1 MTNLFKCYNYFN
13 VIYINYTIYVYRFRE
28 IIHKYGMEKLN
39 EDQTICRLI
48 AFEAFDVLSDAFW
61 REMHD
66 QFGVQAIKLGVFIN
80 KEKDMRRYLYHG
92 DIFLTYK

>member
-1 MTNLFKCYNYFN
+1 M
-13 VIYINYTIYVYRFRE
+13 YRFQK

-39 EDQTICRLI
+39 EDQTICRLN
-48 AFEAFDVLSDAFW
+48 AFEAYDVLSDPFW

-66 QFGVQAIKLGVFIN
+66 QFGVRAIKLGVFDNN
-80 KEKDMRRYLYHG
+80 KKKDMRRYLYHG